1 MKSHIESFPSYSSHL
16 LQVIGRE
23 ENETKKEN
31 YQADYPYTKDLLAEA
46 RKPKVPPLLPTLGQT
61 VTSPLSL
68 HNWSSALKNHPG
80 HAFVE
85 YILRGIAHGFHI
97 GFDRSTK

>member
-1 MKSHIESFPSYSSHL
+1 ML

-31 YQADYPYTKDLLAEA
+31 YQADYPYTKDLLALKA

-61 VTSPLSL
+61 VTSPLL
-68 HNWSSALKNHPG
+68 LYNLSSALKNHPD

-85 YILRGIAHGFHI
+85 YIFGG
-97 GFDRSTK
+97 